1 MTFIKRKIENADEST
16 PKRAVV
22 TELKLGVAQG
32 TEPQGLLPSSTWNC
46 NFEPEKMTKLFNGTI
61 SALAFVNE
69 KGEINTISYL
79 GYSTSSDDKLAG
91 HVGTN
96 IDVSVPAMVPK
107 QAILENVLGIMGKN
121 DAEEQ
126 GFIFHDYNLNNPIL
140 NLSDVTL
147 PALNLSNK
155 VPDEL
160 RADDAF
166 PVLTI
171 IPKCYPLGWGK
182 AFPTGKI
189 DDDEVQA
196 TCQESED
203 GLLAWSRTLAHLYNE
218 NQGNTV
224 TGAKQM
230 INILPHLPITIRD
243 QWNAALNANHGSPG
257 TVPITTDVRP
267 LFPDDTDAK
276 RVIKAVEAAGQ
287 SRWGEFLNGNNA
299 ARKILLFSEP
309 AITNAGG
316 ASNSDVSKL
325 AEAIADSKSSLDPG
339 SKKKNMATIR
349 ILTGNR
355 DPATGEI
362 TFKDED
368 ELNEYIRGLVKSGV
382 NANVPVD
389 LFGELA
395 NFHDSQAKAGKSNI
409 ATEAVPAMY
418 NRISWHK
425 LFAGQLRVRPYI
437 NAADYADVDTWSPY
451 NLAPQDTESAE
462 YKARVQKATEES
474 NQQAAGWSEK
484 KTSKSSTSAFR
495 STEIISCKG
504 LCEMVANTGEIFLF
518 VVASNDQEAV
528 EPENWP
534 WITVMA
540 EQLIQTV
547 LANTSADGKNS
558 PWIQEL
564 NTNCPWFWFAVGK
577 IWNNLIAKMSAWAK
591 NTQVNQ
597 ALQRGLV
604 PTKDDEQVVAIHS
617 AFKQLCAEI
626 KQAKENGD
634 GGSLAGSH
642 HPIWFP
648 KTCPNKA
655 VEMGII
661 ASPNNDKDTGAEG
674 GNNNHKG
681 KGKGKGKGKQ
691 DAQTG
696 PGGGRGAGVFNTEG
710 IFNKPNTQAKTETK
724 DVPMIMVGSKERVL
738 CIRGCTI
745 GTKCTFQHTEK
756 GCFNYHFEN
765 LDDFNKLSN
774 EKKKEFYKCAKN
786 SGNLEMAEGF
796 APKETPP
803 NANGG
808 GGGGGKGKGKSK
820 KKEGENDQ
828 AVEEAKE
835 G

>member
-160 RADDAF
+160 RADNAF
-166 PVLTI
+166 PILTI

-257 TVPITTDVRP
+257 TVAITTDVRP

-287 SRWGEFLNGNNA
+287 SRWGEFLNGNNTA
-299 ARKILLFSEP
+299 QKNTFVLRTRHHERGGLQTAMCPNSRKPLLIPRAHWIQVARRRTWQQSGFLLVTETQP
-309 AITNAGG
+309 REKLPLRMRTN
-316 ASNSDVSKL
+316 S
-325 AEAIADSKSSLDPG
+325 
-339 SKKKNMATIR
+339 M
-349 ILTGNR
+349 
-355 DPATGEI
+355 
-362 TFKDED
+362 
-368 ELNEYIRGLVKSGV
+368 
-382 NANVPVD
+382 
-389 LFGELA
+389 
-395 NFHDSQAKAGKSNI
+395 
-409 ATEAVPAMY
+409 
-418 NRISWHK
+418 
-425 LFAGQLRVRPYI
+425 
-437 NAADYADVDTWSPY
+437 
-451 NLAPQDTESAE
+451 
-462 YKARVQKATEES
+462 
-474 NQQAAGWSEK
+474 
-484 KTSKSSTSAFR
+484 
-495 STEIISCKG
+495 
-504 LCEMVANTGEIFLF
+504 
-518 VVASNDQEAV
+518 
-528 EPENWP
+528 
-534 WITVMA
+534 
-540 EQLIQTV
+540 
-547 LANTSADGKNS
+547 NTSEDSSSRA
-558 PWIQEL
+558 
-564 NTNCPWFWFAVGK
+564 
-577 IWNNLIAKMSAWAK
+577 
-591 NTQVNQ
+591 
-597 ALQRGLV
+597 
-604 PTKDDEQVVAIHS
+604 
-617 AFKQLCAEI
+617 
-626 KQAKENGD
+626 
-634 GGSLAGSH
+634 
-642 HPIWFP
+642 
-648 KTCPNKA
+648 
-655 VEMGII
+655 
-661 ASPNNDKDTGAEG
+661 
-674 GNNNHKG
+674 
-681 KGKGKGKGKQ
+681 
-691 DAQTG
+691 
-696 PGGGRGAGVFNTEG
+696 
-710 IFNKPNTQAKTETK
+710 
-724 DVPMIMVGSKERVL
+724 
-738 CIRGCTI
+738 
-745 GTKCTFQHTEK
+745 
-756 GCFNYHFEN
+756 
-765 LDDFNKLSN
+765 
-774 EKKKEFYKCAKN
+774 
-786 SGNLEMAEGF
+786 
-796 APKETPP
+796 
-803 NANGG
+803 
-808 GGGGGKGKGKSK
+808 
-820 KKEGENDQ
+820 
-828 AVEEAKE
+828 
-835 G
+835 